1 MLIADRYIGK
11 QIISTTLFAVLIVSG
26 VFLLGNIFKEARP
39 LFVGKHPSALL
50 VLQFIISVLPFS
62 LIFTIPFSF
71 LAAIMLIFGRLSSN
85 NEITAMRMA
94 GLSIPRIA
102 VPVYLIAILLSAL
115 CFWLNVYVAPRAKG
129 NVKNILLEAVKEDP
143 NKFLDPGVVQ
153 TNLENHRIYVRERK
167 GDILYGVHI
176 HNIDE
181 SETDFNERGYTYA
194 EKAHLFIDMQK
205 GFLQLKMVNAT
216 METVGKNNIHTPI
229 SIGEIDPVIFNF
241 NLDRKRSAK
250 SSQMTNSEITQYL
263 EDNPNLPE
271 KKQNEFKHQITHR
284 QSYSFAC
291 LAFAIV
297 GVPLGMTSRRRD
309 TSSGFLFSII
319 VGLSYFLFHI
329 FANESSGNSGMTPT
343 ILYWTP
349 NVLALLL
356 GLFLLRKARR
366 K

>member
-11 QIISTTLFAVLIVSG
+11 QIISTTLYAVLILSG

-39 LFVGKHPSALL
+39 LFVGKHPSGLL

-102 VPVYLIAILLSAL
+102 VPVYLIAILLSCL
-115 CFWLNVYVAPRAKG
+115 CFWLNVYVAPKAKA

-153 TNLENHRIYVRERK
+153 TNLENHRIYVEERK

-194 EKAHLFIDMQK
+194 EKAHLYIDMHK
-205 GFLQLKMVNAT
+205 GMLQLKMVNAT
-216 METVGKNNIHTPI
+216 METVDKKGIHTPI

-241 NLDRKRSAK
+241 NLNKKRSIK
-250 SSQMTNSEITQYL
+250 SSQMTNTEISEYL
-263 EDNPNLPE
+263 VEHPELPE
-271 KKQNEFKHQITHR
+271 KKRNEFKHQIIHR
-284 QSYSFAC
+284 QSYSLAC
-291 LAFAIV
+291 LAFALI
-297 GVPLGMTSRRRD
+297 GVPLGMTNRRSD
-309 TSSGFLFSII
+309 TSNGFVFSIV
-319 VGLSYFLFHI
+319 VGLCYFLFHI
-329 FANESSGNSGMTPT
+329 FANESNGSSGIGPT

-349 NVLALLL
+349 NILALLL
-356 GLFLLRKARR
+356 GLYLLRRVRR